1 MNRRTKKNAM
11 RTRISAA
18 SPVSVQRSS
27 GSSARARGGRSTSER
42 PPRTVV
48 RLPASI
54 ARAASGGR
62 AGEGLPVALQA
73 LHLGLRRS
81 VVRVGERRVLQLRGD
96 LLTAAERVVEPALHE
111 RGLGLLHPRLAHV
124 LPDEQ
129 ERHGGDRVRGLA
141 LGVDRAEAQV
151 GRRARVRAGG
161 RRRLEGRLDVLAVG
175 VLDRR
180 GRELVLQRVRLLDVY
195 DRTLGLLHA
204 AGDAVIALRAGAG
217 RPLDLLVDARA
228 ALPRGRVVGEEL
240 REVLRR
246 ARRVGA
252 VADRDAVARQLDAGV
267 LARDFGVVP
276 LLDLAEEDV
285 SDGLA
290 VELEALLDAVD
301 VVRDGHRAEH
311 RRHVDG
317 VAALLLGR
325 RDLVVLHRRVGGPE
339 VHGAGAELRDA
350 AAGADGLVVD
360 RRAVRLLEAGGPLL
374 VDRRRERGAGTIDRA
389 AGLGRAARA
398 GARAARA
405 TGARVAVVAAA
416 GGRGERQHG
425 AATQGQQVVRPHKG
439 LLGGVR
445 FVMQAAQAAAKA
457 GAPTACYAS
466 RPGM

>member
-1 MNRRTKKNAM
+1 MNRRMKKNAM
-11 RTRISAA
+11 RTRISPAM
-18 SPVSVQRSS
+18 PVRTQRSS
-27 GSSARARGGRSTSER
+27 GSRARARGDRSMIER
-42 PPRTVV
+42 PPRTEV
-48 RLPASI
+48 LSATASI
-54 ARAASGGR
+54 ARVVLRGR
-62 AGEGLPVALQA
+62 AGERLPVALQA
-73 LHLGLRRS
+73 LDLAQRRALD
-81 VVRVGERRVLQLRGD
+81 RVGQRRVLQLRGD
-96 LLTAAERVVEPALHE
+96 LLAGAERVVEPALDE
-111 RGLGLLHPRLAHV
+111 LGLVLLHAGLAHV

-129 ERHGGDRVRGLA
+129 ERDGGDGGRRRA

-151 GRRARVRAGG
+151 GRRRGVGAG
-161 RRRLEGRLDVLAVG
+161 RRRRLQRRLDVLAVR

-180 GRELVLQRVRLLDVY
+180 GRELVLQCVGLLDVA
-195 DRTLGLLHA
+195 DGATRLLHA
-204 AGDAVIALRAGAG
+204 TRDAVVALRAGAD
-217 RPLDLLVDARA
+217 RPLDRLVDARA
-228 ALPRGRVVGEEL
+228 ALPRGGVVGEEL
-240 REVLRR
+240 GEVLRR

-252 VADRDAVARQLDAGV
+252 VADRDAVAGQLDAGV
-267 LARDFGVVP
+267 LTRDLGVVP

-350 AAGADGLVVD
+350 AARADGLVVD

-389 AGLGRAARA
+389 AGLGHAA

-445 FVMQAAQAAAKA
+445 FVMQAAQAAAQA
-457 GAPTACYAS
+457 RAPTACYAS